1 MSFYEKI
8 NFLGTALKINRIF
21 MKQIQVFTAQCGV
34 KEEVLESKIELK
46 FKKNNMKQI
55 QIFTIQC
62 LVKEEVL

>member
-34 KEEVLESKIELK
+34 KEEVLESKI
-46 FKKNNMKQI
+46 
-55 QIFTIQC
+55 FTIQC